1 MGRPAIINREK
12 VAKVALEIVDTEG
25 LDALSLERIAK
36 EIGVRGPSLYHHFAD
51 KSEILTEVAR
61 LVLGDLDLDREVG
74 DWQEW
79 MIETCLT
86 FYNRVLEHPNAASV
100 LMEFMPDASAL
111 PGFARTAEVL
121 TAQGVDPSVQV
132 LLMEGSEKIA
142 WGWALQRAIMARNG
156 DVRMS
161 PAKINRRWPELALA
175 VKQSR
180 WRDEQLLEASLR
192 AFFAGVVEQVVI

>member
-1 MGRPAIINREK
+1 VGRPAIINREK
-12 VAKVALEIVDTEG
+12 VADVALQILDDEG

-74 DWQEW
+74 DWQDW
-79 MIETCLT
+79 MVETSVT
-86 FYNRVLEHPNAASV
+86 FYNRVLEHPNAAAV

-111 PGFARTAEVL
+111 PGFARAAKVL
-121 TAQGVDPSVQV
+121 TEQGVDPSVQV

-142 WGWALQRAIMARNG
+142 WGWALQRAVMARNG

-161 PAKINRRWPELALA
+161 PAKINSRWPELALA
-175 VKQSR
+175 VRQSR
-180 WRDEQLLEASLR
+180 WQDGQLLEASLR
-192 AFFAGVVEQVVI
+192 AFFAGVVEQAAV

>member
-1 MGRPAIINREK
+1 M
-12 VAKVALEIVDTEG
+12 ALEIIDAEG
-25 LDALSLERIAK
+25 LEALSLERIAQ

-51 KSEILTEVAR
+51 KNEILTEVAR
-61 LVLGDLDLDREVG
+61 LVLGDLNLDRDVE

-79 MIETCLT
+79 MIENCLN
-86 FYNRVLEHPNAASV
+86 FYGRVLEHPNAAAV
-100 LMEFMPDASAL
+100 LLEFMPDASTL
-111 PGFARTAEVL
+111 PGFAKGARVL
-121 TAQGVDPSVQV
+121 TDQGVDPSVQV

-161 PAKINRRWPELALA
+161 STKINRRWPELALA
-175 VKQSR
+175 VKESR

-192 AFFAGVVEQVVI
+192 AFFAGVIEQTGL